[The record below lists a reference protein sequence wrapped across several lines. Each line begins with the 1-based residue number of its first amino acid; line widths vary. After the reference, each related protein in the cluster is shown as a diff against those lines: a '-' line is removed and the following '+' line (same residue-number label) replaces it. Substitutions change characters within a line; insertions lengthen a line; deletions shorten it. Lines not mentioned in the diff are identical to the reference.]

1 MRQELENP
9 EPQKVR
15 DASATM
21 RTILTAQPK
30 MRTILTT
37 AAAGSA
43 PAADLVP
50 SSFPLSTSAL
60 SAVPV
65 MTKALTLTL
74 SQENW
79 AIVRE
84 ALHRAADASSR
95 ALQEGRQPMGGFY
108 PHQYQHVRELLTL
121 ALYQHSA
128 ALLPGETPAAAAA
141 HASRSASG
149 AQLPTLGA

>member
-15 DASATM
+15 DASATV
-21 RTILTAQPK
+21 
-30 MRTILTT
+30 RTILTT

-43 PAADLVP
+43 PAAALVP
-50 SSFPLSTSAL
+50 RSFPLSTSAL
-60 SAVPV
+60 SAAEP
-65 MTKALTLTL
+65 MTKAVTLTL

-95 ALQEGRQPMGGFY
+95 ALQDGRQPMGGIF

-121 ALYQHSA
+121 ALCHHSA
-128 ALLPGETPAAAAA
+128 PLLPGEPPAAAEA
-141 HASRSASG
+141 HASRCASV
-149 AQLPTLGA
+149 AQLPNVGA